1 MAYSAAPSA
10 KSLAYSWIK
19 RLTLV
24 FALDDEIAILSAP
37 MLATSK
43 IKIIAKI
50 SENPFFMSPPY
61 LTILLWQAS
70 ALPSFSTKQSLK
82 TIVLAMFGSLPSAL
96 KRKVLT
102 PVASRLFLHVP
113 LISQVSRYRFLSLS
127 K

>member
-1 MAYSAAPSA
+1 MKKPRRDVITGIVGLLGCAFFLFYVQ
-10 KSLAYSWIK
+10 KIK
-19 RLTLV
+19 MRPL
-24 FALDDEIAILSAP
+24 IA
-37 MLATSK
+37 T

-102 PVASRLFLHVP
+102 PVASRLFLQSAP
-113 LISQVSRYRFLSLS
+113 LISQVSRYRLLFS